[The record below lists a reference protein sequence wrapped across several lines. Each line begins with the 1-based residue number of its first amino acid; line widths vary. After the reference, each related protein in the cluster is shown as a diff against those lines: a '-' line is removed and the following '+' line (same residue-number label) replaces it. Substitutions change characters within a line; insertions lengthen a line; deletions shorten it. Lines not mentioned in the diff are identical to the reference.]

1 MNKLNAQAFSL
12 SQNEL
17 FYDTYFPPS
26 FLSWEH
32 NAVIDTAFPSLLSRT
47 SQVHYSLLRYLGAKL
62 SNAISLRNI
71 MIGKR
76 TNGCILN
83 LVYQLI
89 LYYSTTAIAYAKCN
103 SNYILHSSVVVLSML
118 FSCIM
123 HTAQTMVQQYK

>member
-1 MNKLNAQAFSL
+1 MNF
-12 SQNEL
+12 
-17 FYDTYFPPS
+17 FYVISFPS
-26 FLSWEH
+26 SSLSWEH
-32 NAVIDTAFPSLLSRT
+32 NAVIDTAFPNLLSRT

-89 LYYSTTAIAYAKCN
+89 LYYSTAAIAYAKWN
-103 SNYILHSSVVVLSML
+103 SNYILYSSVVVLSML

-123 HTAQTMVQQYK
+123 HTAQAMVQQYK